1 MRSLKNTWA
10 SPCKPPQRP
19 EWERKLEPLSWLD
32 WFEKFFPTTCRVDK
46 FSASWQ
52 NSLELIFKSH
62 NDGYIE
68 SQEYG
73 YGFKVKGSGYG
84 FNMRFILEVVEDSN
98 GNLVEYTPS
107 SSTDSPQSWDL
118 IRRWLSQCTQD
129 HGRCNLAS
137 PQPWAPT
144 RLLDVG
150 TFEDDLVRL
159 LDRAETLPLSNKPYA
174 TLSHCWGTTP
184 LIRTTQSN
192 ILEHRRE
199 IRHHYLPPT
208 FKDAIKIARTL
219 SIRYLWIDSLCIIQD
234 DTHDWEQEADLMSKV
249 YMYSFINIAATA
261 SDSSTGGCFRQRD
274 GRTVLPTEV
283 YIQMHDSG
291 RDNDEKPAKVK
302 YRLVLHKDLWTEKL
316 ADEPL
321 NQRCWILQ
329 ERILSPRV
337 LHFGHEQLFWE
348 CREFVACETYHQGLP
363 ASLRNHPYINIK
375 RLQLGDEPKDDR
387 WPAKY
392 VSKASQDISNVQSL
406 WDKFTSIFRPIVIH
420 ETTLYA
426 GLNNTSVYQDWY
438 SVVEFY
444 SMGNLTFPNDKLIA
458 LSGIAQTIVSA
469 ESSKLGDGYL
479 AGLWQ
484 SSLPASLLWQPIYTY
499 VSKMIRTLHFIKRL
513 KTHCNCLWRRYPD
526 TCPPLEREPSY
537 CGVCESNKTV
547 HPARRY
553 VDYIAPTWSWASID
567 GRVSFAACR
576 VNYRSEDYLTTV
588 EDASVSCH
596 GNYRFGRISSGF
608 VKLSGPVASVSWL
621 ISHYA
626 DSKPRPSY
634 GEPMTIKGIFPPHL
648 TYHAAIDTYDINGYN
663 KEEIILDIPMEDIP
677 RELTLLCV
685 VETKESNGHTNL
697 VRGLVIQRSSLSEH
711 YVRIGV
717 FVVRREEV
725 RKVLV
730 NMPSRSITI
739 I

>member
-1 MRSLKNTWA
+1 
-10 SPCKPPQRP
+10 
-19 EWERKLEPLSWLD
+19 
-32 WFEKFFPTTCRVDK
+32 
-46 FSASWQ
+46 
-52 NSLELIFKSH
+52 
-62 NDGYIE
+62 
-68 SQEYG
+68 
-73 YGFKVKGSGYG
+73 
-84 FNMRFILEVVEDSN
+84 
-98 GNLVEYTPS
+98 
-107 SSTDSPQSWDL
+107 
-118 IRRWLSQCTQD
+118 
-129 HGRCNLAS
+129 
-137 PQPWAPT
+137 
-144 RLLDVG
+144 
-150 TFEDDLVRL
+150 
-159 LDRAETLPLSNKPYA
+159 
-174 TLSHCWGTTP
+174 
-184 LIRTTQSN
+184 
-192 ILEHRRE
+192 
-199 IRHHYLPPT
+199 
-208 FKDAIKIARTL
+208 
-219 SIRYLWIDSLCIIQD
+219 
-234 DTHDWEQEADLMSKV
+234 MSKV

-291 RDNDEKPAKVK
+291 RDNDGKPAKVK

-406 WDKFTSIFRPIVIH
+406 WDKFTSIFRPVVIH

-426 GLNNTSVYQDWY
+426 GLNDTSVYQDWY

-444 SMGNLTFPNDKLIA
+444 SMGNLTFPNDKLTA
-458 LSGIAQTIVSA
+458 LSGIAQTIVA
-469 ESSKLGDGYL
+469 IEPSKLGDGYL

-499 VSKMIRTLHFIKRL
+499 VPKEIGTLHLIKRIP
-513 KTHCNCLWRRYPD
+513 HYYCLWNRFPD
-526 TCPPLEREPSY
+526 TCQRLERDPSY
-537 CGVCESNKTV
+537 CGVCESDKNV

-576 VNYRSEDYLTTV
+576 VNYRPEDYLTTV

-621 ISHYA
+621 IGRYA

-648 TYHAAIDTYDINGYN
+648 THHAAIDTYDISGYD

-677 RELTLLCV
+677 RELTLLCI
-685 VETKESNGHTNL
+685 VETKESNGHTSL
-697 VRGLVIQRSSLSEH
+697 VRGLVIQKSSLSEH

-730 NMPSRSITI
+730 NMPRRSITI